1 MLIGPSVLVLVH
13 VSRGGTRR
21 PVAHGEA
28 FELWDGVRL
37 VAEFPTTLILDLLA
51 GLIANLEM
59 SDRVRQTMPAKRKPL
74 AIVTPEKQTERQNA
88 RRKRS

>member
-21 PVAHGEA
+21 PLAYGETL
-28 FELWDGVRL
+28 ELWNGVRL
-37 VAEFPTTLILDLLA
+37 MAEFPTTLILDLLA
-51 GLIANLEM
+51 GLVANVEM
-59 SDRVRQTMPAKRKPL
+59 TDRVRQTMPAKRKPL
-74 AIVTPEKQTERQNA
+74 SPALQARNSARSEL

>member
-21 PVAHGEA
+21 PVAHGES
-28 FELWDGVRL
+28 FELWDGLRL

-51 GLIANLEM
+51 GLIANIEM
-59 SDRVRQTMPAKRKPL
+59 SDRVRATMPAKHKPL
-74 AIVTPEKQTERQNA
+74 AVVTPEQQAERRLT